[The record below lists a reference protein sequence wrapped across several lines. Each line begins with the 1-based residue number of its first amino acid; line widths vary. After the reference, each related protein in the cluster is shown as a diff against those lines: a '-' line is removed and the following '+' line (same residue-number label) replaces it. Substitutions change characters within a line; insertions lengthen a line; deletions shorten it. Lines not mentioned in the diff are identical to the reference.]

1 MPASQP
7 VAKGMQPI
15 LDTYRKDP
23 KYGSGHGYGRQ
34 TAAGWTG
41 LRIANPTS
49 VIIHAT
55 HGRAGSRSAAE
66 AAFLRDSPDVSAHY
80 LVGRLGEVYRILPDT
95 FVAWHAGECLPAFT
109 NPHSIGIEL
118 HAAVTEPITGAQK
131 QALAGLLRQLVAQWH
146 IPAPLIDSHRA
157 VALPPG
163 RKSDPATWPQAE
175 LRAWIDGALTCDAP
189 PPA

>member
-1 MPASQP
+1 MAAP
-7 VAKGMQPI
+7 
-15 LDTYRKDP
+15 LDTYRKDQ

-34 TAAGWTG
+34 TGAGWTG
-41 LRIANPTS
+41 LRVGNPTS
-49 VIIHAT
+49 VVLHAT

-95 FVAWHAGECLPAFT
+95 FVAWHAGDCLPAFT
-109 NPHSIGIEL
+109 NPHSLGIEL
-118 HAAVTEPITGAQK
+118 HAAVTEPITGPQR
-131 QALAGLLRQLVAQWH
+131 QALADLLRTLAAQWR
-146 IPAPLIDSHRA
+146 IPESLIASHRA

-163 RKSDPATWPQAE
+163 RKSDPATWPDAE
-175 LRAWIDGALTCDAP
+175 LRPWIAGVLTCAP